1 MNQVPLNP
9 VHKKP
14 YIGSSTNYS
23 ESFHQPIN
31 RTKIP
36 IRENEFF
43 NKKIQ
48 IGSETIN
55 FRDYTYL
62 EQKRLL
68 YLQRLY
74 NSLLNQESQLSLSQN
89 IFTNNSTSINEL
101 ETENKQL
108 LLQENG
114 FNKQYILECVRH
126 IKYGHNNHNHS
137 DRVIGL
143 LLLSQEGH
151 CQKGYQNTLK
161 EPQHDFRTIRF

>member
-14 YIGSSTNYS
+14 YIRSSTNYS
-23 ESFHQPIN
+23 DSFHQPIN

-43 NKKIQ
+43 NKRIQ
-48 IGSETIN
+48 IGPETIN

-68 YLQRLY
+68 YLQWLY
-74 NSLLNQESQLSLSQN
+74 NSLLNQESQLSLSQCTS
-89 IFTNNSTSINEL
+89 TNNSTSINEL

-108 LLQENG
+108 LIQENG
-114 FNKQYILECVRH
+114 FNKQYILECVRY
-126 IKYGHNNHNHS
+126 IKYSHNNHNHS

-143 LLLSQEGH
+143 LLLSQEGYSKEGH
-151 CQKGYQNTLK
+151 QDTFK
-161 EPQHDFRTIRF
+161 EPQYDFRTIRF